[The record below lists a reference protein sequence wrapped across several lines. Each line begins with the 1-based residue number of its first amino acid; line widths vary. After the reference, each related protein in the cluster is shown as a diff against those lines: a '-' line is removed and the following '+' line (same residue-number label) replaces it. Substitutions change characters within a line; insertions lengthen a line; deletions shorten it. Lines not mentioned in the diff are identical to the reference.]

1 MLLEMCR
8 LCDCGF
14 SILSLKGVGCNE
26 TVVVNA
32 ILYDTALEKACLDK
46 KIPTCSQSDKQ
57 QVFTSA
63 TKLMKQHLL
72 QLWKQHDGPFV
83 EKTPKYK
90 PEVGEDEIPRT
101 PEGPAFSSCRLVDGV
116 LVLPRDCRQEWMTD
130 AVRAPEWRKIVQE
143 FDRHFSTPAAAKAP
157 PQARSESQPATAEGS
172 GPAST
177 PALDWQQLFGPSL
190 GASAFQ
196 QEYAGKIKGKF
207 AWCPELT
214 AYLVEPTPQADDD
227 DGMPLYQLFLEASQD
242 YSLAT
247 TDAFLTYGAGAWLTD
262 SKADQFLENA
272 PVNHR
277 GVLCE
282 FRSDDVRVVLEEGRS
297 FGLSLIKKHCARKH
311 IGFIYRFIKI
321 KSWQRRMG
329 KMARSKVSKRLSNI
343 ANAMEWWILNWLGIL
358 TRGLLL

>member
-1 MLLEMCR
+1 MLLEMCC

-101 PEGPAFSSCRLVDGV
+101 PEGPAFSLCRLVDGV
-116 LVLPRDCRQEWMTD
+116 LVLPRGCRQEWMTD

-143 FDRHFSTPAAAKAP
+143 FGRHFSTPAAAKAP
-157 PQARSESQPATAEGS
+157 PQARSESQPATAEG
-172 GPAST
+172 
-177 PALDWQQLFGPSL
+177 
-190 GASAFQ
+190 
-196 QEYAGKIKGKF
+196 
-207 AWCPELT
+207 
-214 AYLVEPTPQADDD
+214 
-227 DGMPLYQLFLEASQD
+227 
-242 YSLAT
+242 
-247 TDAFLTYGAGAWLTD
+247 
-262 SKADQFLENA
+262 
-272 PVNHR
+272 
-277 GVLCE
+277 
-282 FRSDDVRVVLEEGRS
+282 
-297 FGLSLIKKHCARKH
+297 
-311 IGFIYRFIKI
+311 
-321 KSWQRRMG
+321 
-329 KMARSKVSKRLSNI
+329 
-343 ANAMEWWILNWLGIL
+343 
-358 TRGLLL
+358 

>member
-1 MLLEMCR
+1 M
-8 LCDCGF
+8 
-14 SILSLKGVGCNE
+14 
-26 TVVVNA
+26 
-32 ILYDTALEKACLDK
+32 
-46 KIPTCSQSDKQ
+46 
-57 QVFTSA
+57 
-63 TKLMKQHLL
+63 
-72 QLWKQHDGPFV
+72 
-83 EKTPKYK
+83 
-90 PEVGEDEIPRT
+90 
-101 PEGPAFSSCRLVDGV
+101 
-116 LVLPRDCRQEWMTD
+116 
-130 AVRAPEWRKIVQE
+130 
-143 FDRHFSTPAAAKAP
+143 
-157 PQARSESQPATAEGS
+157 
-172 GPAST
+172 
-177 PALDWQQLFGPSL
+177 